1 MDNQVVANVLE
12 DMANL
17 MELKHKN
24 LPALGGINVCLFI
37 QSTQHPVVSRTLADF
52 ITRRLRER

>member
-1 MDNQVVANVLE
+1 ARSSMP
-12 DMANL
+12 ANL